1 MADCSGED
9 RAPSTPLS
17 RSELLKRAGVAG
29 AAAAVPAALAPDAA
43 HAKAELAELKQM
55 RALSPSDSA
64 TIAAFCERLIPSD
77 KTGPG
82 AREANVVRYIDR
94 ALAGDLRAFRPAYVA
109 AIAAINSYSRSRH
122 GAPFAALS
130 PEKQDAVMQDMD
142 LNRTTTQDPS
152 VERAAGASTAD
163 FLPNA
168 KAVFEMIRT
177 HAMQG
182 MFGDPE
188 HGGNVK
194 FVGWK
199 LVRFPGPR
207 LVISARD
214 QRLNVVPKADL
225 KSTYSIPL
233 FRAGARRN

>member
-1 MADCSGED
+1 MDCSGED
-9 RAPSTPLS
+9 KAPSTPLS

-29 AAAAVPAALAPDAA
+29 AAAAVPAVLAPDAA
-43 HAKAELAELKQM
+43 QAKAELAELKQM
-55 RALSPSDSA
+55 KALSPSDAA

-77 KTGPG
+77 GTGPG
-82 AREANVVRYIDR
+82 AKEANVVRYIDR

-122 GAPFAALS
+122 GAAFAALS
-130 PEKQDAVMQDMD
+130 PDKQDAVMSDMD
-142 LNRTTTQDPS
+142 LSRVTTT
-152 VERAAGASTAD
+152 E
-163 FLPNA
+163 FLPSA

-188 HGGNVK
+188 HGGNVE

-207 LVISARD
+207 S
-214 QRLNVVPKADL
+214 
-225 KSTYSIPL
+225 
-233 FRAGARRN
+233 

>member
-1 MADCSGED
+1 MDCSGEEK
-9 RAPSTPLS
+9 APSRPLS
-17 RSELLKRAGVAG
+17 RSELLKRAGVMG

-43 HAKAELAELKQM
+43 LAEAELSQLRQLK
-55 RALSPSDSA
+55 ALSPRESA

-77 KTGPG
+77 STGPG
-82 AREANVVRYIDR
+82 AKEANVVRYIDR
-94 ALAGDLRAFRPAYVA
+94 ALAGDLAVFRGAYTAAVA
-109 AIAAINSYSRSRH
+109 AIDAYSQRKH
-122 GAPFAALS
+122 GAAFVALAAD
-130 PEKQDAVMQDMD
+130 KQDDILNDMD
-142 LNRTTTQDPS
+142 LNKTTTQDPS

-177 HAMQG
+177 HAVQG

-188 HGGNVK
+188 HGGNTN

-214 QRLNVVPKADL
+214 QRLNAVPKSSL
-225 KSTYSIPL
+225 KSTYTIPL
-233 FRAGARRN
+233 FRGLARRN